1 MAMIATKRSA
11 MILYSDPAS
20 AFSHRARYVLA
31 EKSIS
36 VDIHEVQ
43 PDELPGDLTELNPYN
58 TAPTLVDRDLVLF
71 DSRIIM
77 DYFDERF
84 PHPPLLPVDP
94 VSRAKARL
102 MLYRIDRDW
111 YSLLEDFESGVE
123 TTVARARKTLR
134 ASLAAAA
141 PIFEIKPFF
150 MSDDFSLVDCS
161 VAPLLWR
168 LPHLRIE
175 LPDEAQP
182 LIDYAERLFEREQ
195 FRASLSELEQEM
207 R

>member
-11 MILYSDPAS
+11 IILYSDPAS
-20 AFSHRARYVLA
+20 PFSHRARYVLA
-31 EKSIS
+31 EKGVS
-36 VDIHEVQ
+36 VDIQDIH
-43 PDELPGDLTELNPYN
+43 PDELPGDLAELNPYN

-71 DSRIIM
+71 DSRVIM

-111 YSLLEDFESGVE
+111 YGLLEDLESGVE
-123 TTVARARKTLR
+123 TTIARARKTLR
-134 ASLAAAA
+134 ASLAVAA
-141 PIFEIKPFF
+141 PIFEVKPFF
-150 MSDDFSLVDCS
+150 MSDEFSLVDCS

-168 LPHLRIE
+168 LPHLRIK
-175 LPDEAQP
+175 LPDEARP
-182 LIDYAERLFEREQ
+182 LIDYAERIFERKP
-195 FRASLSELEQEM
+195 FRASLSELEWEM